1 MVSFGDQ
8 EQISRFIQQ
17 ALQEDKFK
25 DDITTSL
32 VIPAGLITE
41 AVIEARQEGIPAG
54 LDICRQVFTAVDH
67 KLDIRLFCKDGDS
80 VRTGDIVARIRGSA
94 WSILRAERTA
104 LNILGW
110 MSGIAT
116 LTRQFV
122 EQVKGSGALICDT
135 RKTTPTLRMFE
146 KYAVR
151 AGGGHNHR
159 MNLADGVLIK
169 DNHLNVLRATGKTL
183 GEAAALARNSAPEGI
198 KVEVEVT
205 SYEEA
210 LEVAAAGV
218 DVILLDNMAAAE
230 MKRVA
235 EALSGRVKLEA
246 SGGITLENVAEV
258 GATGVDY
265 ISIGA
270 LTHSAKNMDFSLE
283 IASY

>member
-1 MVSFGDQ
+1 MAGFLDQ
-8 EQISRFIQQ
+8 EQISRFIHQ

-32 VIPAGLITE
+32 VIPAGLTMDG
-41 AVIEARQEGIPAG
+41 VIEALQEGVPAG
-54 LDICRQVFTAVDH
+54 LDICRQVFTTVDQ
-67 KLDIRLFCKDGDS
+67 KIDARLFCKDGDL
-80 VRTGDIVARIRGSA
+80 VKTGDIVARIRGSA
-94 WSILRAERTA
+94 QSILRAERTA

-116 LTRQFV
+116 LTWQFV
-122 EQVKGSGALICDT
+122 EQVKGSGAVICDT
-135 RKTTPTLRMFE
+135 RKTTPTLRLFE

-169 DNHLNVLRATGKTL
+169 DNHLNVLRAAGKTL
-183 GEAAALARNSAPEGI
+183 GEVAALARSSVPEGI
-198 KVEVEVT
+198 KLEVEVT

-210 LEVAAAGV
+210 LEASGFGV
-218 DVILLDNMAAAE
+218 DVILLDNMSASE
-230 MKRVA
+230 MKRVV
-235 EALSGRVKLEA
+235 EALAGRVKLEA
-246 SGGITLENVAEV
+246 SGGISLENVAEV
-258 GATGVDY
+258 GATGVDF

-283 IASY
+283 TAVC